1 MHAGYL
7 ALAAYVGAVNFIC
20 FALMYLDKR
29 LTGAHRRRISEAM
42 LLFFAFVGGGPGG
55 KIAQTTFRHKTRKQP
70 FGMMLNVGA
79 FISLLFVIVLLTQ
92 WGQDVLMA
100 YIEQFS

>member
-29 LTGAHRRRISEAM
+29 LAGAHRRRISEAT
-42 LLFFAFVGGGPGG
+42 LLFFAFVGGGPGV
-55 KIAQTTFRHKTRKQP
+55 KLLRQP
-70 FGMMLNVGA
+70 SGTKLENNPLA
-79 FISLLFVIVLLTQ
+79 
-92 WGQDVLMA
+92 
-100 YIEQFS
+100 